1 MVLLLLGF
9 TMLFT
14 VLKVVVD
21 GETTFDRIQV
31 GGCQEYK
38 QKIGILDA
46 EVKAIAFGMTGEE
59 SLAKLREL
67 RKNS

>member
-1 MVLLLLGF
+1 
-9 TMLFT
+9 MLFT

-21 GETTFDRIQV
+21 GETKFDRIQV

-46 EVKAIAFGMTGEE
+46 EVTAVAFGMTGEE